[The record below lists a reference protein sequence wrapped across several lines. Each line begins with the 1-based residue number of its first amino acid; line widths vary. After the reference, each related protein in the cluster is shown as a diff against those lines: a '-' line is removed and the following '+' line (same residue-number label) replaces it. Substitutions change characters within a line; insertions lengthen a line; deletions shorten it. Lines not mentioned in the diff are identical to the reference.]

1 MKPLGTITQ
10 CFPHVDEET
19 KSILQSV
26 LEESENYADFAKQL
40 IEKACSK
47 KVTPVLQYFAFF
59 HAYNMDMHTQMDR
72 LYELDEIPLFIEPLY
87 LANRVV
93 LGYEVDM
100 SAMLKSLVIAM
111 QTIPND
117 WLACHLYLAWRRA
130 ADTFDPET
138 DTDVQSMETL
148 RERIEDDDDF
158 ECFQPLLIGLEAYAM
173 ALKGYPVQAIKVY
186 KEGLAIARKHDDLAL
201 VADGL
206 YFLAE
211 SIKHEDESQAMEL
224 MLEQNK
230 IAEELGYA
238 WALARSLIVRGRI
251 MMNRGEYD
259 AALSHILEYGD
270 VTESLGHQAAIS
282 NFGSSG

>member
-100 SAMLKSLVIAM
+100 SAMLK
-111 QTIPND
+111 
-117 WLACHLYLAWRRA
+117 
-130 ADTFDPET
+130 
-138 DTDVQSMETL
+138 
-148 RERIEDDDDF
+148 
-158 ECFQPLLIGLEAYAM
+158 
-173 ALKGYPVQAIKVY
+173 
-186 KEGLAIARKHDDLAL
+186 
-201 VADGL
+201 
-206 YFLAE
+206 
-211 SIKHEDESQAMEL
+211 
-224 MLEQNK
+224 
-230 IAEELGYA
+230 
-238 WALARSLIVRGRI
+238 
-251 MMNRGEYD
+251 
-259 AALSHILEYGD
+259 
-270 VTESLGHQAAIS
+270 
-282 NFGSSG
+282 